1 MVIFYVQAVSS
12 VSLTVRSV
20 SALCRV
26 RMSHFRSAPGAGGQ
40 VLPVTAAPL
49 GVLCSGL
56 GPPPPIV
63 CPAVHSEGTGVPGP
77 LSLSISTDAGK
88 WDPRK

>member
-56 GPPPPIV
+56 GPPPSYRVP
-63 CPAVHSEGTGVPGP
+63 CCALRGHWCSRAAVLEHFY
-77 LSLSISTDAGK
+77 
-88 WDPRK
+88 

>member
-20 SALCRV
+20 SAPCRV

-56 GPPPPIV
+56 GPPLLSCALLCTPRALV
-63 CPAVHSEGTGVPGP
+63 FQGRCP
-77 LSLSISTDAGK
+77 
-88 WDPRK
+88 